1 MTQSSIDGFS
11 TASQMLQA
19 LRQRQLSAV
28 ELLALHQRRIE
39 RYNRRLNAIVIECFE
54 YAREAAE
61 AADAARARGADAP
74 LLGLPI
80 TLKESINVRGLLTTA
95 GLPAFAQTQA
105 NFDAAATQRLQT
117 AGAVLMGKTNVPPML
132 ADWQTDNEVFGRT
145 NNPWDL
151 ARTPGGSTGGGA
163 AALAAGLTPLEVGSD
178 IGGSIRVPA
187 AFCGLYGQRPSDS
200 ALPRSGQLPFPP
212 VPNPLGIMGV
222 QGPLARSAADLDLAL
237 AVLAGPEGG
246 EEVAWRLA
254 FPPPRHERLSEYRVA
269 VLPPITWVPVDTE
282 IMAAQEELV
291 SRLGR
296 AGAQVQMIQP
306 ELLGD
311 LQAHHVLYVSLI
323 SAVTGARSP
332 EAERRRLVELSRG
345 YDDAFSEA
353 RRQGWLASVGDYFAW
368 YGQREQY
375 RAAYR
380 TFFREWDVL
389 LAPITL
395 ISAFPHLKLAWPRE
409 AKDFEHTITVNGAA
423 VAYELQLVYPGIA
436 TLSGQPA
443 TAFPVGLTRAGL
455 PIGLQA
461 IGPYLEDRTPIHF
474 AALLEREFG
483 GFRRPPGYDD

>member
-1 MTQSSIDGFS
+1 
-11 TASQMLQA
+11 
-19 LRQRQLSAV
+19 
-28 ELLALHQRRIE
+28 
-39 RYNRRLNAIVIECFE
+39 
-54 YAREAAE
+54 
-61 AADAARARGADAP
+61 
-74 LLGLPI
+74 
-80 TLKESINVRGLLTTA
+80 
-95 GLPAFAQTQA
+95 
-105 NFDAAATQRLQT
+105 
-117 AGAVLMGKTNVPPML
+117 
-132 ADWQTDNEVFGRT
+132 
-145 NNPWDL
+145 
-151 ARTPGGSTGGGA
+151 
-163 AALAAGLTPLEVGSD
+163 VGSD

-187 AFCGLYGQRPSDS
+187 AFCGLYGHRPSDS

-237 AVLAGPEGG
+237 EVLAGPEGG

-269 VLPPITWVPVDTE
+269 VLPSIAWVPVDTE

-296 AGAQVQMIQP
+296 AGAQVKMIQP

-353 RRQGWLASVGDYFAW
+353 RRQGWLASVGDYFTW
-368 YGQREQY
+368 YGEREQY

-380 TFFREWDVL
+380 AFFREWDVL

-395 ISAFPHLKLAWPRE
+395 IPAFPHLKLAWPRE
-409 AKDFEHTITVNGAA
+409 ARDFEHTIMVNGVA
-423 VAYELQLVYPGIA
+423 VAYDLQLVYPGIA

-474 AALLEREFG
+474 AALLERECG

>member
-39 RYNRRLNAIVIECFE
+39 RYNPRLNAIIMACFE
-54 YAREAAE
+54 QACKAAE
-61 AADAARARGADAP
+61 AADAARARGADAA

-80 TLKESINVRGLLTTA
+80 TLKGSINVRGLQTTM
-95 GLPAFAQTQA
+95 GLPVLSQAQA
-105 NFDAAATQRLQT
+105 DFDAAATQRMQT

-187 AFCGLYGQRPSDS
+187 AFCGLYGHRPSDS

-246 EEVAWRLA
+246 EEVAWRLTL
-254 FPPPRHERLSEYRVA
+254 PPPRHERLSEYRVA
-269 VLPPITWVPVDTE
+269 VLPPIAWVPVDAE

-291 SRLGR
+291 SRLSR
-296 AGAQVQMIQP
+296 AGALVKMIQP

-311 LQAHHVLYVSLI
+311 LRAHHVLYVSLI

-353 RRQGWLASVGDYFAW
+353 RRQGWLASVGDYFTW

-380 TFFREWDVL
+380 AFFREWDVL

-395 ISAFPHLKLAWPRE
+395 IPAFPHLQLAWPRE
-409 AKDFEHTITVNGAA
+409 ARDFEHTIVVNGAA
-423 VAYELQLVYPGIA
+423 VAYDLQLVYPGIA

-443 TAFPVGLTRAGL
+443 TAFPLGLTRDGL

-474 AALLEREFG
+474 AALLERECG

>member
-187 AFCGLYGQRPSDS
+187 AFCGLYGHRPSDS

-222 QGPLARSAADLDLAL
+222 QGPLARSAAALALAL

-474 AALLEREFG
+474 ATLLERECG
-483 GFRRPPGYDD
+483 GFRRPPGYDA

>member
-19 LRQRQLSAV
+19 LRQRQVSAV

-39 RYNRRLNAIVIECFE
+39 RYNPRLNAIVTTCFE
-54 YAREAAE
+54 QAREAAE

-80 TLKESINVRGLLTTA
+80 TLKESINVRGLPTTA
-95 GLPAFAQTQA
+95 GMPAWSQA
-105 NFDAAATQRLQT
+105 RADFDAAATQRMQT

-132 ADWQTDNEVFGRT
+132 ADWQADNDVFGRT
-145 NNPWDL
+145 SNPWDL
-151 ARTPGGSTGGGA
+151 TRTPSGSTGGGA

-187 AFCGLYGQRPSDS
+187 AFCGLYGHRPSDS
-200 ALPRSGQLPFPP
+200 ALPRSGQFPFPP

-237 AVLAGPEGG
+237 SVLAGPEGG

-254 FPPPRHERLSEYRVA
+254 FPPPRHERISAYRIA
-269 VLPPITWVPVDTE
+269 VLPPIEWVPVDAE

-291 SRLGR
+291 SRLSR
-296 AGAQVQMIQP
+296 AGAHVKVVQP
-306 ELLGD
+306 ELFGD
-311 LQAHHVLYVSLI
+311 LCAHHVLYVSLI
-323 SAVTGARSP
+323 SAVTGARNA
-332 EAERRRLVELSRG
+332 ETERRRLVELSRG

-353 RRQGWLASVGDYFAW
+353 RRRGWLASVADYFTW

-380 TFFREWDVL
+380 AFFREWDVL

-395 ISAFPHLKLAWPRE
+395 IPAFPHLKFSWPRE
-409 AKDFEHTITVNGAA
+409 AKDFEQTVMVNGTA
-423 VAYELQLVYPGIA
+423 VAYDLQLVYPGIA

-474 AALLEREFG
+474 AALLERAFG
-483 GFRRPPGYDD
+483 GFRRPPGYDE